1 MPEPTANTAPPSKT
15 PVESEITFS
24 LTASNKSSVP
34 GPQFFSVFPPELK
47 SIAPKQPQIVTA
59 LVSAPTTL
67 ASSPQ
72 ILTWKGGT
80 GALTLLA
87 FRGTALQ
94 SAQTTPISLGESVTV
109 SWSQGAFAFA
119 RTEGASKDKV
129 AVTFAS
135 GTPTDGFIGLTVGP
149 APILLSIPKGLT
161 PLSLEPDLSPT
172 VTVVFGTPFEF
183 PSPNQSD
190 LSKATSVHFAQGFGS
205 GGPTYSAQINVGP
218 EDVIVQIG

>member
-1 MPEPTANTAPPSKT
+1 MPKPTANTAPPSNT
-15 PVESEITFS
+15 PVESEIKFN
-24 LTASNKSSVP
+24 LTATNKSSVP
-34 GPQFFSVFPPELK
+34 GLQFFSVFPPELK
-47 SIAPKQPQIVTA
+47 SVAPKQQQLVTA
-59 LVSAPTTL
+59 LVSGPTTQ

-87 FRGTALQ
+87 FRGTSLQ
-94 SAQTTPISLGESVTV
+94 SFQTTPVSLGESVTV

-119 RTEGASKDKV
+119 RIEGASKDKV

-149 APILLSIPKGLT
+149 APILLSIPKSLT

-183 PSPNQSD
+183 PCPNQSD
-190 LSKATSVHFAQGFGS
+190 LSKATSVYFAQGS
-205 GGPTYSAQINVGP
+205 GCGGLTYSAQINVGP